1 MTLRMDDVHQKENA
15 VKLSLQTLDY
25 RMSMLEDLAVRNID
39 MLGQVKQMLSQYELR
54 SRNISSSSRGSS
66 RMRLDSEDSGND
78 QLDIMY
84 EDQFALPSDPS
95 AVQKRRREY
104 SQGSESDKLL
114 TPEVNATMKSCPS
127 PILVHSQKPIRDENL
142 QKYTDFS
149 KSSPKVS
156 AKPAT
161 SLGRRLEKQSSV
173 KKRRS
178 LPKLL
183 ESSSEAEAKPSQHSL
198 LERRHGNIEK
208 LRISS
213 QESSVPVPS
222 DMSMNANTVMYSTA
236 HMDTATSVSTTQPAQ
251 IETTDQTSQFS
262 VPLSMPSDPFENIHV
277 DIPTPEMQTVPIH
290 EALYL
295 PKSMHSAPFTSIL
308 TSRSA
313 EYTTITDEIDTSC
326 MINRSPPRSPTSAIP
341 LTAEPAWEDD
351 KEENPASKFEKAA
364 LRHAEETEHKRMEKV
379 IRNRLRQISMDESDS
394 AAEIAMM
401 VISEMET
408 EYAHSDH
415 EDDDDMQGSSEDVS
429 MTREDDKEAENADSV
444 EENEPITF
452 EAAANVEIRIRRAS
466 TLDED
471 PPTSENC

>member
-1 MTLRMDDVHQKENA
+1 MALRMDDVHQKENA
-15 VKLSLQTLDY
+15 VKLSIQTLDY

-39 MLGQVKQMLSQYELR
+39 MLGQVKQMLSQFEVR

-78 QLDIMY
+78 QVDIVY
-84 EDQFALPSDPS
+84 EDQFSLPSDQS
-95 AVQKRRREY
+95 AAQKRRREF
-104 SQGSESDKLL
+104 SQGSDSDKLL
-114 TPEVNATMKSCPS
+114 TPEINATMKSCPS
-127 PILVHSQKPIRDENL
+127 PILVHSQKPVRDENL
-142 QKYTDFS
+142 QKFTDFS
-149 KSSPKVS
+149 KSSPKPS
-156 AKPAT
+156 PKPST

-183 ESSSEAEAKPSQHSL
+183 ESSSEAEARPSHNSL
-198 LERRHGNIEK
+198 LERRHGHIEK
-208 LRISS
+208 LRINA
-213 QESSVPVPS
+213 QESTTHIPN

-251 IETTDQTSQFS
+251 IETSDENSQISFTRN
-262 VPLSMPSDPFENIHV
+262 MPSDQFENIHI
-277 DIPTPEMQTVPIH
+277 DIPTPEMQAVPIH
-290 EALYL
+290 EALY

-341 LTAEPAWEDD
+341 LSAATEPSWEED
-351 KEENPASKFEKAA
+351 KEENPASKIEKAA
-364 LRHAEETEHKRMEKV
+364 LRQAEETEHKRMEKV

-401 VISEMET
+401 VISEMEI

-415 EDDDDMQGSSEDVS
+415 EDDEDMQGSSEDVS
-429 MTREDDKEAENADSV
+429 VLREGNEETENADSV
-444 EENEPITF
+444 ENEPISF

-471 PPTSENC
+471 TPTTGNC